1 MKKQIKVFAP
11 ATVANV
17 VCGFDVLGFALDYP
31 GDEVILKLKEKPGI
45 TISRIEGDKGKLTLI
60 PNHNAVSIS
69 IASFMKSIQS
79 NQGLDI
85 QLYKNMPLNSGLG
98 SSAASAVAGVYAA
111 NELLGKPLSKEE
123 LLPFALQSEK
133 YVCGSAH
140 ADNVAP
146 ALIGGFVL
154 VRSYEPLDIVKI
166 PVPQELYCTVVH
178 PHISI
183 STKEARQILK
193 NQIPLNEVTQQ
204 MGDIAGMIT
213 GLLTNDYDLIS
224 RSMNDI
230 IAEPVRSKLIPGFRR
245 VKNAALE
252 AGALGCGISGSGPSL
267 FALCV
272 SKKIAANTAESMQNV
287 FSSIKIDSDMYISKI
302 NQTGVKVINN

>member
-17 VCGFDVLGFALDYP
+17 VCGFDVLGFALDAP
-31 GDEVILKLKEKPGI
+31 GDEVILKMKDEAGI
-45 TISRIEGDKGKLTLI
+45 SISKIDGDGGKLTLN

-69 IASFMKSIQS
+69 IASFMESIQS
-79 NQGLDI
+79 KQGLDI
-85 QLYKNMPLNSGLG
+85 QLYKKMPLNSGLG
-98 SSAASAVAGVYAA
+98 SSAASAVAGVFAA

-133 YVCGSAH
+133 YICGSAH
-140 ADNVAP
+140 ADNIAP

-166 PVPQELYCTVVH
+166 PVPEELYCTVVH

-183 STKEARQILK
+183 ATKKARQIIK
-193 NQIPLNEVTQQ
+193 NQIPLNHVTQQ

-213 GLLTNDYDLIS
+213 GLLTKDYELVS
-224 RSMNDI
+224 RSMHDI
-230 IAEPVRSKLIPGFRR
+230 IAEPVRSKLIPGFTG

-252 AGALGCGISGSGPSL
+252 AGALGCGISGSGPSM
-267 FALCV
+267 FALCL
-272 SKKIAANTAESMQNV
+272 SKKIAINTSKSMKKVFTSINIESD
-287 FSSIKIDSDMYISKI
+287 IYISKI
-302 NQTGVKVINN
+302 NQTGAKVIDN